1 MGRRKVK
8 IAASILAAD
17 FGQLARQV
25 AQAEAGGADY
35 IHVDVM
41 DGHFVP
47 NISVGPVVV
56 EAVSRAT
63 VLPLDVHLMIE
74 KPERYLTDFRAAG
87 ADSLTIHVERSPHL
101 HRTVQKIKGMDCGVG
116 VAINPSTS
124 LTALE
129 EILPYLDLVLLMTVN
144 PGFGGQ
150 TFIEGSLPKIRRLRA
165 MFDAAGFEGE
175 LEVDG
180 GIDARTAPLV
190 VSAGADVLVAGTAIF
205 RGTAGVADAIARIQG
220 AVEHNKKRPAL
231 DIQDRPEC

>member
-1 MGRRKVK
+1 LGISKVK

-17 FGQLARQV
+17 FGQLSQEV

-41 DGHFVP
+41 DGRFVP
-47 NISVGPVVV
+47 NISIGPVVV

-63 VLPLDVHLMIE
+63 ELPLDVHLMIE
-74 KPERYLTDFRAAG
+74 EPERYLADFRAAG
-87 ADSLTIHVERSPHL
+87 ADSLTIHAEGSPHL
-101 HRTVQKIKGMDCGVG
+101 HRTVQNIKGMDCGVG
-116 VAINPSTS
+116 VALNPATS
-124 LTALE
+124 LTVLE

-150 TFIEGSLPKIRRLRA
+150 TFIEGSLPKITRLRA

-190 VSAGADVLVAGTAIF
+190 TSAGADVLVAGTAVF
-205 RGTAGVADAIARIQG
+205 RTTTGIADAIARIQH
-220 AVEHNKKRPAL
+220 AVEQNKKRPAL
-231 DIQDRPEC
+231 EIQGRPEC

>member
-1 MGRRKVK
+1 LGKRKVK

-17 FGQLARQV
+17 FGQLSQQV

-47 NISVGPVVV
+47 NISIGPVVV

-63 VLPLDVHLMIE
+63 KLPLDVHLMME
-74 KPERYLTDFRAAG
+74 EPERYLGDFRAAG
-87 ADSLTIHVERSPHL
+87 ADILTIHVESSPHL
-101 HRTVQKIKGMDCGVG
+101 HRTVQQIKGMDCGVG
-116 VAINPSTS
+116 VALNPATS
-124 LTALE
+124 LTVLE

-150 TFIEGSLPKIRRLRA
+150 TFIEGSLRKIRHLRA
-165 MFDAAGFEGE
+165 MFDAAGSEGE

-180 GIDARTAPLV
+180 GIDAGTAPMV
-190 VSAGADVLVAGTAIF
+190 VGAGADVLVAGTAIF
-205 RGTAGVADAIARIQG
+205 RTTAGIADAIARIQG
-220 AVEHNKKRPAL
+220 AVE
-231 DIQDRPEC
+231 